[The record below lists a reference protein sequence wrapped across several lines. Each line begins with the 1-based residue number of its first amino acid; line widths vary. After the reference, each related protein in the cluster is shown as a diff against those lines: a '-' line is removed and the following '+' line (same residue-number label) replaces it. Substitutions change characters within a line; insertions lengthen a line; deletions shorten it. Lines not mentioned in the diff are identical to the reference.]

1 MKYLGKWRELEQT
14 ILNEVIQAQK
24 YKHGGDFSSVI
35 WLNIFSGFF
44 NKNSFPSC
52 NPIVLRFDLFIVSQI
67 SWMFCIENYLM
78 VNQYTHLTNVSIYFI
93 VFSITYIL
101 HSITCILFLKFASVV
116 PAWIPNFFISRFPC
130 LCFLYFIYFLWVPA
144 ETCCH
149 GCYCLLLCWHLG
161 ILVLGDYR

>member
-1 MKYLGKWRELEQT
+1 MKYSGKWRELEQT

-35 WLNIFSGFF
+35 WLNIFSEFV

-101 HSITCILFLKFASVV
+101 HSITCIVFEV
-116 PAWIPNFFISRFPC
+116 C
-130 LCFLYFIYFLWVPA
+130 LCSTCLNSYIFYFQISLFVFSLLHLFPLGSSRDM
-144 ETCCH
+144 CH
-149 GCYCLLLCWHLG
+149 GCYCLFLCWHLG
-161 ILVLGDYR
+161 ILVLGDFRY